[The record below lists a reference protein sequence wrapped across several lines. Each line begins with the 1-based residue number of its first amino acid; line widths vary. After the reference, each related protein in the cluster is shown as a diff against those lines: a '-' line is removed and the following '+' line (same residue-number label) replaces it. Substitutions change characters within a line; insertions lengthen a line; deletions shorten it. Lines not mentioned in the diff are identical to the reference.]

1 MSNKQLILLLLL
13 SFLWGLA
20 FLFSGIA
27 VKELHPLYVVLLR
40 VGLAALVLTPF
51 LLYYFPLPNTVNGWL
66 PYIGMG
72 ILNNV
77 IPFTFIFFAQTK
89 ITVGLS
95 SILNSFTP
103 ITTFLVLAA
112 FGSENLTL
120 NKITGSILGVCGV
133 IVLLGLNPLAD
144 LSNFIGIILVLIATI
159 SYGFAGLW
167 GKRYLAETPPLQSA
181 SCQLISSS
189 VVLAIVVGIIS
200 PPIPT
205 VNISIQAIISLIL
218 LAVLSTALAYIVF
231 FKILTVS
238 GAGNVMLVTL
248 LIPIWGCLLGW
259 MFLDEILSLNQFFG
273 ASIIGLSLVI
283 IDGRL
288 LRKIKR

>member
-1 MSNKQLILLLLL
+1 M
-13 SFLWGLA
+13 GLA

-144 LSNFIGIILVLIATI
+144 LSNFIGIILK
-159 SYGFAGLW
+159 GFDCHPKLW
-167 GKRYLAETPPLQSA
+167 LCRFVGQRYLAETPPLQSA
-181 SCQLISSS
+181 SCKHFFFCGAGDYSRHNFPSNTDSRHLYSGNNIAHLVSRSIYS
-189 VVLAIVVGIIS
+189 VGIHRF
-200 PPIPT
+200 
-205 VNISIQAIISLIL
+205 LR
-218 LAVLSTALAYIVF
+218 
-231 FKILTVS
+231 ILTVS

-259 MFLDEILSLNQFFG
+259 MFLDEILSLNHFG
-273 ASIIGLSLVI
+273 ASIGLSLVI

>member
-1 MSNKQLILLLLL
+1 MSNKQLFLLLLL

-27 VKELHPLYVVLLR
+27 VRELHPLYVALLR
-40 VGLAALVLTPF
+40 VGLAALVLLPF
-51 LLYYFPLPNTVNGWL
+51 LLYIFGFPKTVNAWL
-66 PYIGMG
+66 PFIGMG

-77 IPFTFIFFAQTK
+77 IPFTLIFFAQTK

-103 ITTFLVLAA
+103 ITTFIVLSV
-112 FGSENLTL
+112 FSSENLTI
-120 NKITGSILGVCGV
+120 NKITGSILGGCGV
-133 IVLLGLNPLAD
+133 ILLLGLDPLSD
-144 LSNFIGIILVLIATI
+144 LPNFTGIILVLIATL

-167 GKRYLAETPPLQSA
+167 GKRYLAEVSPLQSA
-181 SCQLISSS
+181 TCQLISSS
-189 VVLAIVVGIIS
+189 VVLAVIVGIIA

-205 VNISIQAIISLIL
+205 ADISIHTIIMVVL

-248 LIPIWGCLLGW
+248 LIPIWGCLFGW
-259 MFLDEILSLNQFFG
+259 MFLEEALNFNQFFG
-273 ASIIGLSLVI
+273 ACIIGLSLII

-288 LRKIKR
+288 LKKIRR